1 MIIEQLFV
9 KEVSHLELILGRTSP
24 KNHSFTRLPGNFYCF
39 VYICFSHVCCFPVRL
54 ESITGEVV
62 LNIFE
67 FFKNTF
73 WVFLPKK
80 CLKKKSAFL
89 ESVCFI
95 ILHCLTLPTYCR
107 CSYGVL
113 YLLVILFNIKQFS
126 EKKSYPGNSSL
137 CLFVYVQRKKTYV
150 EG

>member
-9 KEVSHLELILGRTSP
+9 KEVSHLELILGRTDCLETSTAL
-24 KNHSFTRLPGNFYCF
+24 FTF
-39 VYICFSHVCCFPVRL
+39 VSVMSASSLIPVRL
-54 ESITGEVV
+54 ESITGKVV

-95 ILHCLTLPTYCR
+95 ILYCLTLPTYCR
-107 CSYGVL
+107 CSNGVL
-113 YLLVILFNIKQFS
+113 
-126 EKKSYPGNSSL
+126 
-137 CLFVYVQRKKTYV
+137 
-150 EG
+150 

>member
-107 CSYGVL
+107 CSKRVL
-113 YLLVILFNIKQFS
+113 YPGPCYSLSATQFL
-126 EKKSYPGNSSL
+126 EA
-137 CLFVYVQRKKTYV
+137 V
-150 EG
+150 

>member
-9 KEVSHLELILGRTSP
+9 KEVSHLELILGRTTP

-107 CSYGVL
+107 CSKRVL
-113 YLLVILFNIKQFS
+113 YSVILFTVCAKQSYCVHYLCQIK
-126 EKKSYPGNSSL
+126 
-137 CLFVYVQRKKTYV
+137 
-150 EG
+150 

>member
-95 ILHCLTLPTYCR
+95 ILHCLTLPTYCW
-107 CSYGVL
+107 CSNGVL
-113 YLLVILFNIKQFS
+113 YYIWHLIDFEVISCLILFCCFLKLLQPES
-126 EKKSYPGNSSL
+126 KDML
-137 CLFVYVQRKKTYV
+137 LT
-150 EG
+150 